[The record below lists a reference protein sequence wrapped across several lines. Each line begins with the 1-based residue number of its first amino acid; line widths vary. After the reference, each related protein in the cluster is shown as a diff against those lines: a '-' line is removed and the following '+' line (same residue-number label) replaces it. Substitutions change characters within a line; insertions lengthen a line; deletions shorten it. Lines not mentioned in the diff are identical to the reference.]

1 LSIDTKASEK
11 ITALIT
17 KPAFCS
23 DMVKLSPVYQTSRLE
38 AFHSLII
45 HFAPKSTAFSYQ
57 GIMSRLHLAALH
69 YNENRARETAR
80 TREGTKRYAVE
91 YPKYKM
97 GGYIVRPLVINCTY
111 GILLKSPIQ

>member
-1 LSIDTKASEK
+1 
-11 ITALIT
+11 
-17 KPAFCS
+17 
-23 DMVKLSPVYQTSRLE
+23 
-38 AFHSLII
+38 
-45 HFAPKSTAFSYQ
+45 
-57 GIMSRLHLAALH
+57 LAALH